1 MTKILSGHDH
11 VLWIEHGS
19 IVASGPGMSMS
30 ALFDCLKLVVVKKN
44 LLLVPDNQIVDLHNA
59 NLGPCRI
66 LTRHYELD
74 LMLLE
79 NSN

>member
-1 MTKILSGHDH
+1 
-11 VLWIEHGS
+11 
-19 IVASGPGMSMS
+19 MSMS

-66 LTRHYELD
+66 LTRHYELH